1 MLAIIVFSLSVMP
14 MSATSRQYLI
24 AVTCVF
30 IAMITIQSGASL
42 AKQLFQ
48 QVGVLGTITY
58 RVGFAA
64 LILCFVFKPWRNR
77 PEQLKSIII
86 YGLCLGGMN
95 TAFYFAIERIP
106 IGIAVALEFV
116 GPLMVAILSSK
127 KSVDFLWAVMAI
139 MGLVLL
145 LPDLSAADG
154 LDPLGFGL
162 ALSAGAC
169 WAGYILFGKRT
180 GEGGS
185 SGAIVALGMLV
196 AAAAIVPFGIAI
208 HFDELMNVALIPAGI
223 GIALLSSALP
233 YSLEMIALRKMPSQ
247 SFSIL
252 MSIEPAIAALAGF
265 IILGELLT
273 LWHWLA
279 IALVISASVGT
290 AATHNK

>member
-1 MLAIIVFSLSVMP
+1 
-14 MSATSRQYLI
+14 MSAINRQYLI
-24 AVTCVF
+24 AVICVLV
-30 IAMITIQSGASL
+30 AMITIQSGASL

-64 LILCFVFKPWRNR
+64 IMLCLVFKPWRNK
-77 PEQLKSIII
+77 PEQLPSVAV

-116 GPLMVAILSSK
+116 GPLMVAIFSSRNRL
-127 KSVDFLWAVMAI
+127 DLLWAFMAI
-139 MGLVLL
+139 IGLVLL
-145 LPDLSAADG
+145 LPDLRAADG
-154 LDPLGFGL
+154 LDPLGFIL
-162 ALSAGAC
+162 ALGAGAC

-180 GEGGS
+180 GESGS

-196 AAAAIVPFGIAI
+196 AAVAIVPFGIAI
-208 HFDELMNVALIPAGI
+208 HFEELVNVALIPTGI

-252 MSIEPAIAALAGF
+252 MSVEPAIAALAGF

-279 IALVISASVGT
+279 IALVISASIGT
-290 AATHNK
+290 AATPKS

>member
-1 MLAIIVFSLSVMP
+1 

>member
-1 MLAIIVFSLSVMP
+1 
-14 MSATSRQYLI
+14 MSSTSRQYLI

-180 GEGGS
+180 GENGS

-196 AAAAIVPFGIAI
+196 AAVAIVPFGIAI

>member
-1 MLAIIVFSLSVMP
+1 
-14 MSATSRQYLI
+14 MSAINRQYLI
-24 AVTCVF
+24 AVICVF
-30 IAMITIQSGASL
+30 VAMITIQSGASL

-64 LILCFVFKPWRNR
+64 IMLCLVFKPWRNK
-77 PEQLKSIII
+77 PEQLPSVIV

-116 GPLMVAILSSK
+116 GPLMVAIFSSK
-127 KSVDFLWAVMAI
+127 NRVDLLWAFMAI
-139 MGLVLL
+139 IGLVLL
-145 LPDLSAADG
+145 LPDLRAADG
-154 LDPLGFGL
+154 LDPLGFIL
-162 ALSAGAC
+162 ALGAGAC

-180 GEGGS
+180 GESGS

-196 AAAAIVPFGIAI
+196 AAVAIVPFGIAI
-208 HFDELMNVALIPAGI
+208 HFDELMNVALIPTGI

-252 MSIEPAIAALAGF
+252 MSVEPAIAALAGF

-279 IALVISASVGT
+279 IALVISASIGT
-290 AATHNK
+290 AATPKS